1 MLLSYNERGQMRH
14 QTPRWKKLLY
24 ALLGLLMLAGIV
36 VAILY
41 FRKQQPPPPLPT
53 APPTPTETP
62 RGLSN
67 EKFGNR
73 ARPLSAA
80 NVDVGVLM
88 VRVGVPSPRASA
100 APAGRSLGTVAQLA
114 PYQTQVEAPSP
125 TPSLRS
131 VPTALPT
138 APPTLEPLPE
148 FEPLPD
154 APAPTGREFA
164 LVYAKGTVGK
174 RQVYLRS
181 VERDDDEALAG
192 SVFDDY
198 GVAFSSPTQKVAFY
212 SNEEGASDENTNRT
226 KLKVVDIASRKVT
239 TIAERLPGTWPVAW
253 SPDGKKLAIPA
264 ERAIFVADITTG
276 KSRRIETEPLPGG
289 IAWNPDGV
297 SLYYQIERED
307 GNNDIFAA
315 DVITLRTE
323 PIADSDGNEY
333 AAAVSVDGTRISYLQ
348 AQGLG
353 GDALVV
359 QTLEGG
365 EPRVFNET
373 RPANSYVMNRTLDET
388 VFVRGGKKPRLSV
401 YADGTVKNIG
411 DLDNPVLV
419 GWDRDYEYVLV
430 LADDDK
436 GRALFSVEVATGD
449 AQKLK
454 GGVSD
459 TVPVS
464 ER

>member
-1 MLLSYNERGQMRH
+1 MVLQ
-14 QTPRWKKLLY
+14 QTPRWKKILY
-24 ALLGLLMLAGIV
+24 ALLGLLLLAGV
-36 VAILY
+36 VAAILY
-41 FRKQQPPPPLPT
+41 FREQQPPPPP
-53 APPTPTETP
+53 PPPQPTPTETP

-80 NVDVGVLM
+80 NVDVGVLT
-88 VRVGVPSPRASA
+88 VRVGVPSPKASA
-100 APAGRSLGTVAQLA
+100 APVGRSLGTIAQLA
-114 PYQTQVEAPSP
+114 PYQTQVTPTPS
-125 TPSLRS
+125 PSLRS
-131 VPTALPT
+131 VPTALPS
-138 APPTLEPLPE
+138 AAPTLEPLPE

-154 APAPTGREFA
+154 APAPIGREFA

-174 RQVYLRS
+174 RQIYLRS
-181 VERDDDEALAG
+181 VERDDDEALVN

-212 SNEEGASDENTNRT
+212 SNEEGASDENINRS
-226 KLKVVDIASRKVT
+226 KLKAVDIASRKVT
-239 TIAERLPGTWPVAW
+239 TIAEKLPGTWPVAW

-276 KSRRIETEPLPGG
+276 KSRRIKTDPSPGG
-289 IAWNPDGV
+289 IVWNPDGV
-297 SLYYQIERED
+297 ALYYQVERED

-315 DVITLRTE
+315 DVITLQTE
-323 PIADSDGNEY
+323 PIADSDGNEH
-333 AAAVSVDGTRISYLQ
+333 AVAVSVDGSRVSYLQ

-373 RPANSYVMNRTLDET
+373 RPANSYVMNRTLSET
-388 VFVRGGKKPRLSV
+388 VFVRGGKKPRLST
-401 YADGTVKNIG
+401 YANGTVKNVG

-436 GRALFSVEVATGD
+436 SRALFSVKVATGD